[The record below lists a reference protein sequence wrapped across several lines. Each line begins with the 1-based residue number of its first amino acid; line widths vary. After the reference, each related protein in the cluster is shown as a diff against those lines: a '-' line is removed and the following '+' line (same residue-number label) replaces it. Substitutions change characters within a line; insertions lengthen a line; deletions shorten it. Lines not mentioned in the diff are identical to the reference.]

1 MSGVTIFG
9 VPIDCVGEPVGTVRS
24 PGALREADVVET
36 LGARDLGD
44 LGVFLGPGERDPVT
58 GIVGSDSV
66 IDLTRAVRAATA
78 DAIGDEG
85 KLVVLG
91 GCCTLQVG
99 VMAGVRDRYP
109 DAGLVFLD
117 GHMDLYDG
125 VTSVGG
131 EAADMPVAVLL
142 GRGPAAW
149 GEVVGAPV
157 LEPSDV
163 ALVGFRDL
171 EEARGLGSI
180 TPDDLPGIT
189 AIDTYGVRARGTRA
203 TADAVRPAEGRR
215 YWVFTDVDVLDP
227 GELTVDAPQPDGLTW
242 PELAAILTPLVR
254 DPACLG
260 ITLACYNPD
269 LDADGSGARNVVD
282 LLGQVV
288 PR

>member
-1 MSGVTIFG
+1 V
-9 VPIDCVGEPVGTVRS
+9 
-24 PGALREADVVET
+24 LRAAGVVEA

-44 LGVFLGPGERDPVT
+44 LDVFLGPAERDPVT

-66 IDLTRAVRAATA
+66 LALTDTVRKALSGALDDDDT
-78 DAIGDEG
+78 
-85 KLVVLG
+85 LVVLG

-99 VMAGVRDRYP
+99 AMAGVRDRYP
-109 DAGLVFLD
+109 DAGLIFLD

-125 VTSVGG
+125 VSSPSG

-142 GRGPAAW
+142 GRGPRAW
-149 GEVVGAPV
+149 GDVVSAPV

-171 EEARGLGSI
+171 EEARHLGSI

-189 AIDTYGVRARGTRA
+189 AIDGQSVRARGIEA
-203 TADAVRPAEGRR
+203 TIAAARPADGRR
-215 YWVFTDVDVLDP
+215 FWVFTDVDVLDP

-242 PELAAILTPLVR
+242 NELAAFLRPLVH
-254 DPACLG
+254 DPRCLG

-269 LDADGSGARNVVD
+269 LDEDGGGARKVVD
-282 LLGQVV
+282 LLADVV
-288 PR
+288 PT